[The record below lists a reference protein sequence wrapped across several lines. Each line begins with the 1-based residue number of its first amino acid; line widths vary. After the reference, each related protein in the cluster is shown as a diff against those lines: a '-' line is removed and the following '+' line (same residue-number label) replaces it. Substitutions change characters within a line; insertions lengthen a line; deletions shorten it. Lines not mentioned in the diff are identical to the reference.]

1 MIAVD
6 LDGTL
11 LNSRKRISEEDAEA
25 LRAAAARGVEI
36 VPVTGRN
43 FNTAL
48 PIVQDLLTTGPL
60 ISSNGAIIR
69 SKTGE
74 TFLRNQ
80 LPGHIAAEVL
90 RATREFRPYTV
101 LMYDQPGEGQ
111 FRIEVAASG
120 PGDQA
125 SPPDGVAASPWV
137 RRFSA
142 AVRFTDALEREL
154 AGDPLEI
161 MFAGPLNLMQ
171 EVAGRLDG
179 DPASAATF
187 RLLRTQYP
195 AHNFSILDVIRED
208 CSKGHAIA
216 YWSRFR
222 GIARDEIMAIGDN
235 FNDLEMLRFAGVP
248 VVMGN
253 AEECLKQ
260 EGWPVT
266 LDCDSGGVARA
277 IERFV
282 L

>member
-1 MIAVD
+1 MR
-6 LDGTL
+6 TL
-11 LNSRKRISEEDAEA
+11 
-25 LRAAAARGVEI
+25 
-36 VPVTGRN
+36 
-43 FNTAL
+43 
-48 PIVQDLLTTGPL
+48 
-60 ISSNGAIIR
+60 
-69 SKTGE
+69 
-74 TFLRNQ
+74 
-80 LPGHIAAEVL
+80 LPGHVAAAVL
-90 RATREFRPYTV
+90 QATREFRPYTV
-101 LMYDQPGEGQ
+101 LMYDQSGEGQ
-111 FRIEVAASG
+111 FRIEVPATGRSSDAAL
-120 PGDQA
+120 
-125 SPPDGVAASPWV
+125 PPDGVAASPWV

-142 AVRFTDALEREL
+142 AVRFTDSLEREI
-154 AGDPLEI
+154 AGDPIEV
-161 MFAGPLNLMQ
+161 MFAGPFTLMQ

-179 DPASAATF
+179 DPASAAPF
-187 RLLRTQYP
+187 RLLRTEYP
-195 AHNFSILDVIRED
+195 ARNFSILDVIRED

-222 GIARDEIMAIGDN
+222 GIAREEIMAIGDN